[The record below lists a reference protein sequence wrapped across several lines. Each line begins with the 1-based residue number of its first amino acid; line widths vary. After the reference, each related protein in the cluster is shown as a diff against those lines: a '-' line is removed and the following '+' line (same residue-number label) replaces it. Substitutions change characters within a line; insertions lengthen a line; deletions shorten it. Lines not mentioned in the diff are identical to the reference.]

1 MPPDHTRK
9 TSKACMCEIIS
20 TTYLHRLTV
29 HGLKVVR
36 VLTHLATYVYAC
48 CLLLNFH
55 FKWIL
60 FVVCKQIKSETS
72 AITAVPR
79 SEPPFQNPRSTTE
92 LQGLLPH
99 GETCTKINGYM
110 DLLIAYPPT
119 LVQSSLKLY
128 AHIQTAI
135 FSIFM
140 TLPTPNPLPM

>member
-1 MPPDHTRK
+1 M
-9 TSKACMCEIIS
+9 
-20 TTYLHRLTV
+20 L
-29 HGLKVVR
+29 VVCYSI
-36 VLTHLATYVYAC
+36 LILNEF
-48 CLLLNFH
+48 CLLSANRLNR
-55 FKWIL
+55 KL
-60 FVVCKQIKSETS
+60 VLLQQCLNL
-72 AITAVPR
+72 
-79 SEPPFQNPRSTTE
+79 NPLSKNSRSTTE
-92 LQGLLPH
+92 LQGLLPQ

>member
-9 TSKACMCEIIS
+9 TSKACMFEIIS
-20 TTYLHRLTV
+20 TTYCDRLTI

-36 VLTHLATYVYAC
+36 VLTHLASYVYAC
-48 CLLLNFH
+48 CLLLNFK
-55 FKWIL
+55 FCLLSANRLNW
-60 FVVCKQIKSETS
+60 KQ
-72 AITAVPR
+72 VLLQQCLNLN
-79 SEPPFQNPRSTTE
+79 PPSKNSRSTTE

-140 TLPTPNPLPM
+140 TLPTPNSLPM